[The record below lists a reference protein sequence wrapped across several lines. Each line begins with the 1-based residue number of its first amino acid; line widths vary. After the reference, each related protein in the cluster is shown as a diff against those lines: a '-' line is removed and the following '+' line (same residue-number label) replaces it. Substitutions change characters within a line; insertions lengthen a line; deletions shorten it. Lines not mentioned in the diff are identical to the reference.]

1 MRPIDADALL
11 EELARAKNDN
21 EAAGMV
27 LIDTDFETLVRD
39 ADTIDRYVEYER
51 INALEK
57 TVEELRAINEEY
69 AYGERGQDKEIERCH
84 RLIDALKVEA
94 EATRR
99 VAVESIVA
107 MAMEVT
113 DD

>member
-1 MRPIDADALL
+1 MDTTK
-11 EELARAKNDN
+11 ELKDLKARAIK
-21 EAAGMV
+21 
-27 LIDTDFETLVRD
+27 
-39 ADTIDRYVEYER
+39 
-51 INALEK
+51 EK
-57 TVEELRAINEEY
+57 WSKQRLKS
-69 AYGERGQDKEIERCH
+69 ERGKIIARARMKKGKDKEGREDEIERCR